1 MDCTESTSDISPSET
16 PSKSRR
22 IVSFYPTSTGS
33 TALWPDD
40 LPIGTDALTYPQGHS
55 NHQLGSVTGLHA
67 WIIEARS
74 PLIAAAFESSVSGKR
89 LHLDSLDPGTVLPFV
104 RFLYTGYYAQIGDW
118 EDVPTSVWLHCRM
131 YYLGHLY
138 DLADLKS
145 QAYVNVLRQCEF
157 GCSSPCMP
165 IDLCPAIDF
174 VYRHLSGH
182 DAISDALVQYC
193 VTRCLSHKL
202 HENAEFR
209 NVAFFVRAFHQDLT
223 KACRDRDYED
233 ESAAII
239 IQLPYMNYAPAT
251 YASTE
256 HPPISRFEDII
267 NHYHSD
273 DRFDNIS
280 PKKRQR
286 VTFDERQTSPTKVL
300 KLQESTEQPV
310 SKLALRQAPE
320 KKAAVAS
327 ENQSTLECEAKLP
340 DVDATPET
348 QQCLSQKSHQQQPQM
363 IITSRTSSQQVAPT
377 RRPSA
382 REVTSLAQMMIAK
395 AKEEEGLR
403 MPSAVEIFSNAQ
415 RMMANLSEKG
425 KAQVREG
432 TLRSMSEEQ
441 IQQALARKQDPLFQH
456 IYEQAE
462 QEVMD
467 EWMVAKAPG
476 VQQQQADLPLRPAF
490 PATSKTMEKQPG
502 RPLFPSSG
510 RVLEDEAIHKDE
522 NLPIWKRRD
531 MTGTNPGLS
540 QAFATLRSQEKQS
553 QGDQSIESAAS
564 QKQSGPDLY
573 QPKKDWR
580 QRKAMDAK
588 LKAFHKPNPSA
599 KSTQDDPFK
608 DCPEPTTPIASVTP
622 SAPPRVIHYPSVS
635 KPLNAGTNNG
645 NHALQDYQMQ
655 LMLLEQQNKKRL
667 LMARQYQDSMTSSPP
682 STNIQ
687 PDVPNDYQMQLRLLE
702 QQNAKRL
709 LGTRQYQDLMAHPLD
724 AGNNAGNNAQPDA
737 PKEDRQMQLRLLE
750 QQNKRRLLGTQQE
763 QDSMTYPCG
772 PTVNAGNNMQPAV
785 PAAVSKLQHETS
797 HACSPP
803 MNASINSGNH
813 ALQDYQMQALLL
825 EQQNKKRLL
834 MARQEHDSM
843 ARPLDTGN
851 NMQPDV
857 PAAVPELQHETSHP
871 CSPPTNAFAKM
882 QPAKQE
888 YFQMQLRLLEEQ
900 NKKRLLMARQE
911 QDSMT
916 HPYCPIPNTS
926 TEMQPALPQAASKL
940 QNETSSESCPRRAY
954 TPPSVR
960 NRRDSGSMVVS
971 SAVDAA
977 TEPSTPAGAS
987 TSSPPPVPDPD
998 QISAVSLSD
1007 QSFQLMLLEQ
1017 QNKKRV
1023 IMQREAERESIE
1035 RASASDQSP
1044 VPTPDR
1050 ISFFDHPDDQ
1060 FQLMLLGQK
1069 EKKRLIMQRQENLD
1083 PASAST
1089 KSHVPAPHATSR
1101 PTAVAPPGS
1110 DRRRGSVRR
1119 VDFDFDAFVEADRKE
1134 FESLGRRNDLSHNTE
1149 DGAHS
1154 GSEDATRN
1162 ISRPAAAAPGSDHKQ
1177 SDFTFASQN
1186 EGENDVLADFDFDAF
1201 LETNVMDG
1209 AFEFDESP
1217 IEHEDL
1223 GRHNSLFFE
1232 SDSEHGAASDSDAQ
1246 SWVDVAMEPTNSSG
1260 GMSPSDAAT
1269 AAISGAPSVPVP
1281 SPTRRSPSHSD
1292 SEWELC

>member
-1 MDCTESTSDISPSET
+1 MEPSSDTRMDCTESTSDISPSET
-16 PSKSRR
+16 PPKSRR

-118 EDVPTSVWLHCRM
+118 EDVPTSVWMHCRM

-165 IDLCPAIDF
+165 IDLCQAIDF

-267 NHYHSD
+267 HHYHSN
-273 DRFDNIS
+273 DRFDNIP

-320 KKAAVAS
+320 KSAAVAFQ
-327 ENQSTLECEAKLP
+327 NQSTLECEAKLP
-340 DVDATPET
+340 DVDATPEA
-348 QQCLSQKSHQQQPQM
+348 QQCSSQKSHQQQPQM

-377 RRPSA
+377 QRPPA

-403 MPSAVEIFSNAQ
+403 MPSAVETFSNAQ
-415 RMMANLSEKG
+415 RMMANLTEKG
-425 KAQVREG
+425 KVQMREG
-432 TLRSMSEEQ
+432 TLRNMSEEQ
-441 IQQALARKQDPLFQH
+441 IQQALARKQDLLFQH
-456 IYEQAE
+456 IYEQKE
-462 QEVMD
+462 QEVMN
-467 EWMVAKAPG
+467 ELMVAQAPD

-490 PATSKTMEKQPG
+490 PATSNTMEKQPG
-502 RPLFPSSG
+502 RPPFPSSG

-531 MTGTNPGLS
+531 MTGTNSGLS
-540 QAFATLRSQEKQS
+540 QAFETLRSQEKQS
-553 QGDQSIESAAS
+553 QRDQTIEPAVS

-573 QPKKDWR
+573 QPKKDWK

-608 DCPEPTTPIASVTP
+608 DCPEPTTPIASITP
-622 SAPPRVIHYPSVS
+622 SAPPRVIHYPSVA

-667 LMARQYQDSMTSSPP
+667 LMARQYQDSMTCSPP
-682 STNIQ
+682 STNMQ

-724 AGNNAGNNAQPDA
+724 AGNNTQPGV

-763 QDSMTYPCG
+763 QDSMTHPCG

-813 ALQDYQMQALLL
+813 ALQDYQVQALLL

-834 MARQEHDSM
+834 MARQEQDSM

-857 PAAVPELQHETSHP
+857 PAAVPELQHKTSHP
-871 CSPPTNAFAKM
+871 CSPPTNAFANM
-882 QPAKQE
+882 QPAEQE
-888 YFQMQLRLLEEQ
+888 YYQLQLRLLEGQ

-911 QDSMT
+911 QDSMS
-916 HPYCPIPNTS
+916 HPYCPLLNTS
-926 TEMQPALPQAASKL
+926 TEMQSALPQAASKL
-940 QNETSSESCPRRAY
+940 QNETSSESCPRREY
-954 TPPSVR
+954 TPPGVR

-987 TSSPPPVPDPD
+987 ASKMPPVPQPSES
-998 QISAVSLSD
+998 QRVALSD
-1007 QSFQLMLLEQ
+1007 SNERLRLRDEKIV
-1017 QNKKRV
+1017 KKEP
-1023 IMQREAERESIE
+1023 M
-1035 RASASDQSP
+1035 
-1044 VPTPDR
+1044 
-1050 ISFFDHPDDQ
+1050 
-1060 FQLMLLGQK
+1060 
-1069 EKKRLIMQRQENLD
+1069 
-1083 PASAST
+1083 T
-1089 KSHVPAPHATSR
+1089 KSHAPAPRATSR
-1101 PTAVAPPGS
+1101 PVAVAPPGS
-1110 DRRRGSVRR
+1110 DRRQGRVRR

-1134 FESLGRRNDLSHNTE
+1134 FESLGRRNDLSQSTE

-1162 ISRPAAAAPGSDHKQ
+1162 MSRPAAAAPGSDHKQ

-1186 EGENDVLADFDFDAF
+1186 EGENDILADFDFDAF

-1246 SWVDVAMEPTNSSG
+1246 SWVDVAMVPTSSSG